1 LAVLSVRTRAPSS
14 AELELCG
21 SAGRGIGVT
30 GRHYDDLPS
39 ATRHRLIFL
48 AVLRPTLI
56 MVGLLLMYY
65 LLPLWD
71 RHTPSTALSLMLGLV
86 LVAVLLVWQI
96 RKISTS
102 QYPRVRAVEALS
114 LTAPLFIFA
123 FATAY
128 FATAQGNAASFSQSL
143 SRTDA
148 LYFAV
153 TTFSSVGFGDIV
165 PVTQGARV
173 MVMVQMIGDLVVV
186 GVVARVILG
195 AVQSGLRRRQPGT
208 PPD

>member
-1 LAVLSVRTRAPSS
+1 M
-14 AELELCG
+14 
-21 SAGRGIGVT
+21 GVT
-30 GRHYDDLPS
+30 GRQYDDLPA
-39 ATRHRLIFL
+39 ATRRRMIVR

-56 MVGLLLMYY
+56 IIGLLLLYY

-71 RHTPSTALSLMLGLV
+71 RRTSSTAVSLVLGLV
-86 LVAVLLVWQI
+86 LVAVVLVWQI
-96 RKISTS
+96 RRISTS
-102 QYPRVRAVEALS
+102 RYPRLRAIEALS
-114 LTAPLFIFA
+114 LSAPLFILV
-123 FATAY
+123 FATTY
-128 FATAQGNAASFSQSL
+128 FATGQSNAASFSQSL
-143 SRTDA
+143 NRTDA

-165 PVTQGARV
+165 PVTQVARV
-173 MVMVQMIGDLVVV
+173 MVMMQMLGDLVVV